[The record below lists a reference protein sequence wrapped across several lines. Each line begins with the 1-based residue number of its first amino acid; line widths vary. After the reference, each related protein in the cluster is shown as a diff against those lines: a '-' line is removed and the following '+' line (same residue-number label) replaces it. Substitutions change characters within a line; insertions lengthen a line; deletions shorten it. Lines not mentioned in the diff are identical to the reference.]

1 MKHPPLLLL
10 FFVVVVALVFTQRK
24 KELKDQSDR
33 VQLTLVTALSP
44 YSILTLP
51 MRYMNTLKQRASLC

>member
-1 MKHPPLLLL
+1 MKHPPPFLL
-10 FFVVVVALVFTQRK
+10 FFVVVALVFRQCK
-24 KELKDQSDR
+24 KELKDQSER

-51 MRYMNTLKQRASLC
+51 MRYMNTLKQ